1 VACAGQPVP
10 PAIRK
15 KFAKACQAVA
25 HLATGTPKRQ
35 KKLQRA
41 AESNLKKARALAT
54 KAGKGKISGECARAI
69 VDRLS

>member
-1 VACAGQPVP
+1 LACRGQVVP

-25 HLATGTPKRQ
+25 QLATGTPKQQ

-41 AESNLKKARALAT
+41 AEGNLRKARALAT
-54 KAGKGKISGECARAI
+54 KAGKRKISGDCARAI
-69 VDRLS
+69 VDRLN